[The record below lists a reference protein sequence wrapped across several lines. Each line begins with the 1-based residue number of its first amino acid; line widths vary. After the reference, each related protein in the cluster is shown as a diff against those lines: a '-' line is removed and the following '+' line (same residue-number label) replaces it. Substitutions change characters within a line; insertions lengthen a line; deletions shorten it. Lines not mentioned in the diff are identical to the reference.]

1 MDAGKSTLM
10 GRLLLDLNVVDQRTI
25 DKYRK
30 EAERVGKSSFA
41 MAWVLDQGT
50 EERAR
55 GVTIDI
61 ANVKFETDKTAF
73 TLLDAPGHQDF
84 VPNMIAGTSQAD
96 FAVLVIDSSTGN
108 FESGLKGQTKE
119 HALLARSLG
128 VQRIIT
134 AVNKL
139 DTVEWSRDRF
149 DEISQQISA
158 FLITA
163 GFQKKNLAF
172 VPCSGLSGAN
182 VVVKATIPEAS
193 WYHGET
199 LLESLEASEPVT
211 RAIESPLRLTID
223 NIFRGGVQNPL
234 SVSGRL
240 DAGTIQLG
248 DSVLVLP
255 ASQRSTIKALD
266 VDDESQEWAVAGQNV
281 TLHLVDIDTQV
292 LKTGDIICSV
302 SAPVSL
308 VKHFTLKLL
317 AFEYIMPMH
326 CEVVKGRLFAAGRI
340 SKLEAVLDKGS
351 GVAAKG
357 KRPKLIKPG
366 NVARITV
373 ELEALTPLE
382 SGNRVILRA
391 EGGTVGAG
399 LVE

>member
-10 GRLLLDLNVVDQRTI
+10 GRLLLDLNVVGQRTI

-96 FAVLVIDSSTGN
+96 FAVLVIDASTGN

-158 FLITA
+158 FLVTA

-193 WYHGET
+193 WYNGET

-211 RAIESPLRLTID
+211 RAIESPLRLSID

-234 SVSGRL
+234 SISGRL
-240 DAGTIQLG
+240 DAGTVQLG

-255 ASQRSTIKALD
+255 ASQRSTIKAID
-266 VDDESQEWAVAGQNV
+266 VDDEPQEWAVAGHNV
-281 TLHLVDIDTQV
+281 TLHLADIDAQV
-292 LKTGDIICSV
+292 LKIGDIICSV
-302 SAPVSL
+302 SAPVPL
-308 VKHFTLKLL
+308 VKNFTLKLL
-317 AFEYIMPMH
+317 AFEHIMPMH
-326 CEVVKGRLFAAGRI
+326 CEVVKGRLLAAGRI
-340 SKLEAVLDKGS
+340 SKLEALLDKGS
-351 GVAAKG
+351 GVAAQG
-357 KRPKLIKPG
+357 KRLKLIKPG
-366 NVARITV
+366 NVARIIV
-373 ELEALTPLE
+373 EFDALNPIE
-382 SGNRVILRA
+382 SGNRVIIRA